1 MSKTEEP
8 IHAYNICALILAILY
23 PRPLSAEEAFAK
35 MENPGKDLR
44 IRTADIEMLHAAG
57 CSWKEISELLGVA
70 NPQSTIIKARKY
82 RERKQ
87 KKDHHWQ
94 KNDTGDGF
102 SVHKKIA
109 KKAPCGKVLTGGIF
123 GAEI

>member
-1 MSKTEEP
+1 MSKTEET

-23 PRPLSAEEAFAK
+23 PRPLSAEEAFTK
-35 MENPGKDLR
+35 MDNPDKDLKT
-44 IRTADIEMLHAAG
+44 RTEDAEMLRAAG

-82 RERKQ
+82 RERNQ

-94 KNDTGDGF
+94 KR
-102 SVHKKIA
+102 HR
-109 KKAPCGKVLTGGIF
+109 
-123 GAEI
+123 

>member
-1 MSKTEEP
+1 MSKTEET
-8 IHAYNICALILAILY
+8 IRAYNICALILAILY

-44 IRTADIEMLHAAG
+44 TRTADIEMLHAAG
-57 CSWKEISELLGVA
+57 CNWKEISELLGVA

-82 RERKQ
+82 RERNQ

-94 KNDTGDGF
+94 KR
-102 SVHKKIA
+102 HQ
-109 KKAPCGKVLTGGIF
+109 
-123 GAEI
+123 

>member
-1 MSKTEEP
+1 MSKTEET

-44 IRTADIEMLHAAG
+44 TMAADIEMLRAAG
-57 CSWKEISELLGVA
+57 CNWKEISELLGVA
-70 NPQSTIIKARKY
+70 NPHSPIIKARKY
-82 RERKQ
+82 RERNQ

-94 KNDTGDGF
+94 KR
-102 SVHKKIA
+102 HQ
-109 KKAPCGKVLTGGIF
+109 
-123 GAEI
+123 

>member
-1 MSKTEEP
+1 MSKTEET

-87 KKDHHWQ
+87 KRPSLAKTTPVTD
-94 KNDTGDGF
+94 F
-102 SVHKKIA
+102 LCIKK
-109 KKAPCGKVLTGGIF
+109 
-123 GAEI
+123 